1 MKNKKQYKVGD
12 KVKYDGEEC
21 MVINIGI
28 EDFGLVI
35 VPMSVIDDECIGV
48 ELDELD

>member
-28 EDFGLVI
+28 EDF
-35 VPMSVIDDECIGV
+35 CIGV